1 MSESDRN
8 QQTERAQ
15 VLIEIM
21 QREAVAQG
29 PVPPRTPDEE
39 QYISC
44 SELPE
49 ETEGPIAR
57 EWNLYRREVGRL
69 LAEGHEGRWILIK
82 GDEIVGIWDSRS
94 EAQAL
99 SQKRYLMQPVLLRQ
113 ILAREPLL
121 RIAPRIRQ
129 CLG

>member
-1 MSESDRN
+1 MTETEQN
-8 QQTERAQ
+8 QQAKRAQ

-21 QREAVAQG
+21 QREAVARG
-29 PVPPRTPDEE
+29 PVPPRTPGE
-39 QYISC
+39 QQTIPC

-49 ETEGPIAR
+49 DTDGPIAR

-69 LAEGHEGRWILIK
+69 LAEGHEGRWVLIK
-82 GDEIVGIWDSRS
+82 GDEIVGIWDSGA

-99 SQKRYLMQPVLLRQ
+99 AQQRYLMQPVLLRQ

-121 RIAPRIRQ
+121 RISPRIRQ
-129 CLG
+129 CLS